1 MVSQMSDTIAPS
13 VEPFVDRVP
22 VNNAS
27 VDKHVLRVGYRTEG
41 TEDILTAV
49 ELPVDVLEQA
59 IASGLE
65 LVTSM
70 TPSGEVVCQLVGSSG
85 LAISRPRSLVPV
97 RDLVS
102 EAVSAQ
108 NLRLEE
114 ASTNELQALLL
125 DLESAVE
132 SVRDV
137 LARMRSK
144 P

>member
-1 MVSQMSDTIAPS
+1 MANAIASS

-22 VNNAS
+22 VNSAS
-27 VDKHVLRVGYRTEG
+27 ADKHVVRVGYRTKG

-49 ELPVDVLEQA
+49 ELPVDILEQA

-70 TPSGEVVCQLVGSSG
+70 TPSGEIVCQLVGSFG

-102 EAVSAQ
+102 KAVSAD

-114 ASTNELQALLL
+114 ASTNELHALLV

-132 SVRDV
+132 SVKGV
-137 LARMRSK
+137 LAGMCSNA
-144 P
+144 

>member
-1 MVSQMSDTIAPS
+1 VVSQMANALASS

-22 VNNAS
+22 VNGAAG
-27 VDKHVLRVGYRTEG
+27 DKHLVRVGYRTEG
-41 TEDILTAV
+41 TEDILTTI
-49 ELPVDVLEQA
+49 ELPAEILEQA
-59 IASGLE
+59 VASGLE
-65 LVTSM
+65 LLTSM

-97 RDLVS
+97 RELVS

-114 ASTNELQALLL
+114 ASMSELHALLV

-137 LARMRSK
+137 LAGMGSA